1 MQKKKLLF
9 IINPISGVSKKA
21 GIPDLISEHI
31 DANKYEP
38 EIYFSGYR
46 GDAAREAAA
55 ARERN
60 IDIVVAVGGDGTI
73 NEIASSLI
81 GSDTALGIIPL
92 GSGNG
97 LARHL
102 EIPINSVKAM
112 KSLNTNRYTLIDTAF
127 LNEKP
132 FFNVAG
138 VGFDAYV
145 GYLFATIE
153 GRGFKSYAK
162 ATWRALKSFKPFRV
176 RIVADTLLYDGE
188 AFLLSFANSNQ
199 FGNNCYINPDGI
211 IHDGKIEIVLVRP
224 FPALMTPVI
233 LWRLFAKSIKKSRY
247 VEVFSINSAT
257 IETFEPAYVQLDGD
271 VLGKMNKITLRVE
284 QESLRVLA

>member
-132 FFNVAG
+132 FLINF
-138 VGFDAYV
+138 
-145 GYLFATIE
+145 T
-153 GRGFKSYAK
+153 
-162 ATWRALKSFKPFRV
+162 
-176 RIVADTLLYDGE
+176 
-188 AFLLSFANSNQ
+188 NSVSS
-199 FGNNCYINPDGI
+199 CID
-211 IHDGKIEIVLVRP
+211 
-224 FPALMTPVI
+224 
-233 LWRLFAKSIKKSRY
+233 
-247 VEVFSINSAT
+247 
-257 IETFEPAYVQLDGD
+257 
-271 VLGKMNKITLRVE
+271 
-284 QESLRVLA
+284 